1 MIRTYLIGKLLSLLA
16 WELLDK
22 LVWIGS
28 ELLKVLA
35 SDLPKLAIIVVVEL
49 ARDGV
54 GHRVPGGPHE
64 LADHLLETL
73 VLVEAGDLLEHLV
86 HRSEYAGLWARQTIA
101 IVFQPEYFTI
111 LFIYPALLA
120 YHYTLTLTET
130 QPRQGRPE
138 LS

>member
-16 WELLDK
+16 WELLDE
-22 LVWIGS
+22 LVGIGG

-35 SDLPKLAIIVVVEL
+35 SDLPELSELAIVVVVEL

-54 GHRVPGGPHE
+54 GHRVPGCPHE

-73 VLVEAGDLLEHLV
+73 VLVKVGDLLEHLV
-86 HRSEYAGLWARQTIA
+86 HRAEYAGLGARQTIA

-111 LFIYPALLA
+111 LYPC
-120 YHYTLTLTET
+120 TNC
-130 QPRQGRPE
+130 
-138 LS
+138 LSLHTHSL